1 MGKSKISCRRG
12 YLVSILKEIYRQNY
26 ILIEYS
32 SLIIIHVTR
41 YLDIDNFSNFT
52 IKNFRSNDL
61 QEMGQQERKGR
72 VVR

>member
-26 ILIEYS
+26 ILIEYC

-41 YLDIDNFSNFT
+41 YLDNFSNFT
-52 IKNFRSNDL
+52 IKNFRSNDV